1 MSNPKSLNPGDRPW
15 ILLVN
20 PTAGRQGRGA
30 NAVAERLR
38 DQGITVQVAHTQSI
52 KEIRDLARANRH
64 KESVVGIFGG
74 DGTANAAASELVGG
88 KAWLALLPGGTD
100 NSLCKEAGLSQDP
113 LRAAEQLLTMSPVLW
128 DTGWVGSRMF
138 LLQAGIGFDGEVVH
152 RANDSMTKSWGP
164 LGYYFWTFLLLFSR
178 PKLFSLVWEGGR
190 MDGLHQV
197 FFSNGAQLGASMEPN
212 PVAVP
217 ADGWLDIGAMPW
229 RGRFYRFL
237 QALNSIAI
245 FHGRLGTR
253 LGPIRTRVKKA
264 KIESLGTL
272 KGQSDGEP
280 CTVDNPEITVRPRSI
295 FVLAQE
301 RLVLDFSI
309 PRHVQN

>member
-1 MSNPKSLNPGDRPW
+1 MDKSQQNSLSPRDRPW

-30 NAVAERLR
+30 DQVVRWLTE
-38 DQGITVQVAHTQSI
+38 QGITVQVAHTQSI
-52 KEIRDLARANRH
+52 KEIRDLAQVHRQ

-128 DTGWVGSRMF
+128 DTGWVDSRMF
-138 LLQAGIGFDGEVVH
+138 LLQAGIGFDGEVAH

-164 LGYYFWTFLLLFSR
+164 LGYYIWTFLLMFSR

-217 ADGWLDIGAMPW
+217 GDGWLDIGAMPW
-229 RGRFYRFL
+229 EGRFFRFL
-237 QALNSIAI
+237 QALDSLTI

-253 LGPIRTRVKKA
+253 LGPIRTRVKKG
-264 KIESLGTL
+264 KNRIFGDLE
-272 KGQSDGEP
+272 
-280 CTVDNPEITVRPRSI
+280 RPIRWRA
-295 FVLAQE
+295 LYG
-301 RLVLDFSI
+301 R
-309 PRHVQN
+309 